1 MQTARLFFSLLLLV
15 TGFASPA
22 RAAPPQPSRI
32 ELDAT
37 EAPQGLLHS
46 HLTFAARPGTLDLA
60 YPKWIPG
67 EHSPGGPLSQV
78 VRLTFNAN
86 GKPLVWHR
94 DDLDIFLFHVE
105 VPEGVTEVHADL
117 DFACV
122 LGGEGFQSDI
132 CSSYDQLVVNWWL
145 VVLYPTALPN
155 DADPFQASIRLP
167 LGWNY
172 NTSLPAAGAGAIA
185 GARADAAEG
194 SGDGA
199 AAGAGN
205 TIVFGVVP
213 LKTLVDS
220 PLIAALHLRT
230 FPLGG
235 PASMVMAIS
244 AESAASLAVPA
255 DVVAHFQRMRAETEA
270 EFDGPRYTK
279 YNLQISL
286 GDAIDHYT
294 LEHFESSEN
303 RLPSDGLEDPRV
315 LLTTATMIPH
325 EYIHS
330 WNGKY
335 RTPMG
340 LDITTYEDPMRA
352 DLIWVYEGLT
362 DYVSSLIA
370 VRSGFWTEDQFT
382 QSLAIDAA
390 EMTYHTG
397 RTWRSLQ
404 DTTVGAQMLL
414 VSPNAWVS
422 ARRNV
427 DFYPE
432 SGLMWLEADAI
443 IREATGGRRSLDDF
457 CAAFFG
463 AHSTSRPYSFDDVAA
478 ALDRVTP
485 YDWKAFLHSHLES
498 LSPTPPLAG
507 IERSGWKLVYT
518 DQKSELINDME
529 QVHKIDLLWPEWQSW
544 GFADLRYSVGLLVED
559 DGTVLDSAPM
569 MSAYLAGV
577 MPGMR
582 LTDIN
587 GEHFSLA
594 ALEAAVRAT
603 ANGGK
608 LEFTVANGK
617 ASTVVPLDYHA
628 GLKYPHLVR
637 DPSKP
642 DLLQRIL
649 APRTSV
655 VAAH

>member
-1 MQTARLFFSLLLLV
+1 MRTTHLILILLLLAPV
-15 TGFASPA
+15 CTLPA
-22 RAAPPQPSRI
+22 AAAPTEPNRL

-37 EAPQGLLHS
+37 QAPLGLLHS
-46 HLTFAARPGTLDLA
+46 HLTFPATPGTLTLA

-78 VRLTFNAN
+78 VRLTFSAN
-86 GKPLVWHR
+86 GRPLAWHR
-94 DDLDIFLFHVE
+94 DDLDIFVFHVE
-105 VPEGVTEVHADL
+105 VPDGVTEVRADL
-117 DFACV
+117 DFACL
-122 LGGEGFQSDI
+122 LGQEGFQSDI
-132 CSSYDQLVVNWWL
+132 CSSADQLVVNWWL
-145 VVLYPTALPN
+145 VVLYPVSLPN
-155 DADPFQASIRLP
+155 DADPFVASIRLP
-167 LGWNY
+167 AGWAY
-172 NTSLPAAGAGAIA
+172 NTSLPTARTVPGNAI
-185 GARADAAEG
+185 E
-194 SGDGA
+194 
-199 AAGAGN
+199 
-205 TIVFGVVP
+205 FGVVP

-220 PLIAALHLRT
+220 PLIAGEHLRT

-235 PASMVMAIS
+235 PASAVMAVS
-244 AESAASLAVPA
+244 AESAASLEVPH
-255 DVVAHFQRMRAETEA
+255 DVVTHFQRMLAETEM

-303 RLPSDGLEDPRV
+303 RLPSSGLSDPRV

-335 RTPMG
+335 RTPVG
-340 LDITTYEDPMRA
+340 LDITTYQDPMRA
-352 DLIWVYEGLT
+352 GLIWVYEGLT
-362 DYVSSLIA
+362 DYISSLIA
-370 VRSGFWTEDQFT
+370 VRSGFWNEDQFT
-382 QSLAIDAA
+382 QSLALDAA

-432 SGLMWLEADAI
+432 SGLMWLEADTI
-443 IREATGGRRSLDDF
+443 IREATAGRRSMDDF
-457 CAAFFG
+457 CRLFFG
-463 AHSTSRPYSFDDVAA
+463 SRAASKPYTFDDVAA
-478 ALDRVTP
+478 ALGEVAP
-485 YDWKAFLHSHLES
+485 YDWKGFLRSHLES
-498 LSPTPPLAG
+498 LSATPPLAG

-518 DQKSELINDME
+518 DQKSELIDDME

-544 GFADLRYSVGLLVED
+544 AFADQRYSIGLLVQD
-559 DGTVLDSAPM
+559 DGTVLDSAPG

-577 MPGMR
+577 MPGMQ
-582 LTDIN
+582 LTQVN
-587 GEHFSLA
+587 GAPFTLA
-594 ALEAAVRAT
+594 ALETAIRAT
-603 ANGGK
+603 ATGGRLELTARNGR
-608 LEFTVANGK
+608 
-617 ASTVVPLDYHA
+617 ASTAVALDYHA

-642 DLLQRIL
+642 DLLQKIL
-649 APRTSV
+649 APRTHPT
-655 VAAH
+655 APH

>member
-1 MQTARLFFSLLLLV
+1 MHTPKLILVLFLLV
-15 TGFASPA
+15 AVVTSPLSA
-22 RAAPPQPSRI
+22 TAAEPNRI

-37 EAPQGLLHS
+37 QAPSGLLHS
-46 HLTFAARPGTLDLA
+46 HLSFPASPGILTLA

-78 VRLTFNAN
+78 VRLAFSAN

-94 DDLDIFLFHVE
+94 DDLDIFVFHVE

-117 DFACV
+117 DFACL
-122 LGGEGFQSDI
+122 LGQEGFQSDI
-132 CSSYDQLVVNWWL
+132 CTSYDQLVVNWWL
-145 VVLYPTALPN
+145 VVLYPTGLPN
-155 DADPFQASIRLP
+155 DADPFRASIRLP
-167 LGWNY
+167 AGWRY
-172 NTSLPAAGAGAIA
+172 NSSLPL
-185 GARADAAEG
+185 ARAGTD
-194 SGDGA
+194 
-199 AAGAGN
+199 
-205 TIVFGVVP
+205 TIEFGVVP

-220 PLIAALHLRT
+220 PLIAAEHLRA

-235 PASMVMAIS
+235 RASAMMTIS
-244 AESAASLAVPA
+244 AESAAGLEVAPETL
-255 DVVAHFQRMRAETEA
+255 AHFRRMVAETEA
-270 EFDGPRYTK
+270 EFDGPRYDQ

-303 RLPSDGLEDPRV
+303 RLPSTGLSDPRV

-335 RTPMG
+335 RTPQG
-340 LDITTYEDPMRA
+340 LDIKTYQDPMRA

-362 DYVSSLIA
+362 DYISSLIA
-370 VRSGFWTEDQFT
+370 VRSGFWTEEQLT
-382 QSLAIDAA
+382 ESLAIDAA
-390 EMTYHTG
+390 EMRYHTG

-432 SGLMWLEADAI
+432 SGLMWLEADVI
-443 IREATGGRRSLDDF
+443 IREATNGRRSLDDF

-463 AHSTSRPYSFDDVAA
+463 PRATARPYSFDDVVA
-478 ALDRVTP
+478 ALDALAP
-485 YDWKAFLHSHLES
+485 HDWRSFLLAHLNS
-498 LSPTPPLAG
+498 LSPTPPLEG

-518 DQKSELINDME
+518 EAKSELVADME

-544 GFADLRYSVGLLVED
+544 GFTDLRYSIGLLVED

-569 MSAYLAGV
+569 MSAFLAGV

-582 LTDIN
+582 LTRVD
-587 GEHFSLA
+587 GGDFSLA

-603 ANGGK
+603 ASGAT
-608 LEFTVANGK
+608 LELTVANGK
-617 ASTVVPLDYHA
+617 ASILVRVDYHG
-628 GLKYPHLVR
+628 GLQYPHLVR

-642 DLLQRIL
+642 DLLQRML
-649 APRTSV
+649 APRRPI
-655 VAAH
+655 

>member
-1 MQTARLFFSLLLLV
+1 MRTSNLIPALLLLA
-15 TGFASPA
+15 GAL
-22 RAAPPQPSRI
+22 APPVHAAHLEPSRI

-37 EAPQGLLHS
+37 QAPTGLLHA
-46 HLTFAARPGTLDLA
+46 HLAFPARPGTLTLA

-78 VRLTFNAN
+78 VRLAFSAN
-86 GKPLVWHR
+86 GKPLAWRR
-94 DDLDIFLFHVE
+94 DDLDIFVFHVE
-105 VPEGVTEVHADL
+105 VPEGVTEVRADL

-122 LGGEGFQSDI
+122 LGQQGFQSDI

-145 VVLYPTALPN
+145 VVLYPTSLPN
-155 DADPFQASIRLP
+155 DADPFVASIRLP
-167 LGWNY
+167 AGWKY
-172 NTSLPAAGAGAIA
+172 NTSLPIARSGSDGAI
-185 GARADAAEG
+185 E
-194 SGDGA
+194 
-199 AAGAGN
+199 
-205 TIVFGVVP
+205 FGEVP

-220 PLIAALHLRT
+220 PLIAARNLRT

-235 PASMVMAIS
+235 PASAVMAVS
-244 AESAASLAVPA
+244 AESAASLEVPPG
-255 DVVAHFQRMRAETEA
+255 VLAHFRRMRAETEA
-270 EFDGPRYTK
+270 EFDGPRYRK

-303 RLPSDGLEDPRV
+303 RLPSDGLSDPRV

-335 RTPMG
+335 RTPVG
-340 LDITTYEDPMRA
+340 LDITTYQDPMRA
-352 DLIWVYEGLT
+352 GLIWVYEGLT
-362 DYVSSLIA
+362 DYISSLIA
-370 VRSGFWTEDQFT
+370 VRSGFWTEEQMT

-397 RTWRSLQ
+397 RTWRSLE
-404 DTTVGAQMLL
+404 DTMVGAQMLL

-457 CAAFFG
+457 CRAFFG
-463 AHSTSRPYSFDDVAA
+463 SRSTSRPYTFDDVAA
-478 ALDRVTP
+478 ALGELTP
-485 YDWKAFLHSHLES
+485 YDWKGFLHRHLES
-498 LSPTPPLAG
+498 LSPTPPLGG

-518 DQKSELINDME
+518 DQKSELIEDME
-529 QVHKIDLLWPEWQSW
+529 RVHKIDLLWPEWQSF
-544 GFADLRYSVGLLVED
+544 GFADLRYSIGLLVQD

-569 MSAYLAGV
+569 MSAFSAGV
-577 MPGMR
+577 MPGMQ
-582 LTDIN
+582 LTGVN
-587 GEHFSLA
+587 GGRFSLA
-594 ALEAAVRAT
+594 ALEAAVRGT
-603 ANGGK
+603 AGGGG
-608 LEFTVANGK
+608 LELTVANGK
-617 ASTVVPLDYHA
+617 ASGVVRLDYRG

-649 APRTSV
+649 APRTPM
-655 VAAH
+655 AP

>member
-1 MQTARLFFSLLLLV
+1 MHTIGGFPGLLMLLA
-15 TGFASPA
+15 GSCALSA
-22 RAAPPQPSRI
+22 GAAVATPSRI
-32 ELDAT
+32 DLDAT
-37 EAPQGLLHS
+37 QAPTGLLHS
-46 HLTFAARPGTLDLA
+46 HLTFPTGAGELTLA

-78 VRLTFNAN
+78 VRLAFSAN
-86 GKPLVWHR
+86 GRPLRWHR

-122 LGGEGFQSDI
+122 LGQDGFQSDI
-132 CSSYDQLVVNWWL
+132 CSSFDQLVVNWWL
-145 VVLYPTALPN
+145 VVLYPTSLPN
-155 DADPFQASIRLP
+155 DADPFLASIRLP
-167 LGWNY
+167 AGWKY
-172 NTSLPAAGAGAIA
+172 NTSLPLAREAA
-185 GARADAAEG
+185 DDTVE
-194 SGDGA
+194 
-199 AAGAGN
+199 
-205 TIVFGVVP
+205 FGVVP

-220 PLIAALHLRT
+220 PLIAAAHLRR

-235 PASMVMAIS
+235 AASALMAVS
-244 AESAASLAVPA
+244 AESAASLDVPP
-255 DVVAHFQRMRAETEA
+255 DVVAHFRRMVRETEA
-270 EFDGPRYTK
+270 EFGGPRYTR

-303 RLPSDGLEDPRV
+303 RLPSDGLSDPRV

-335 RTPMG
+335 RTPVG
-340 LDITTYEDPMRA
+340 LDITTYQDPMRA
-352 DLIWVYEGLT
+352 GLIWVYEGLT
-362 DYVSSLIA
+362 DYLSSLIA
-370 VRSGFWTEDQFT
+370 VRSGFWTEDQLT

-390 EMTYHTG
+390 AMTYHTG
-397 RTWRSLQ
+397 RSWRSLQ

-443 IREATGGRRSLDDF
+443 IREASGGRRSLDDF
-457 CAAFFG
+457 CEAFFG
-463 AHSTSRPYSFDDVAA
+463 PRSTSRPYTFDDVAA
-478 ALDRVTP
+478 ALGRLAP
-485 YDWKAFLHSHLES
+485 YDWQGFLHSHLES

-518 DQKSELINDME
+518 DVKSELVADME
-529 QVHKIDLLWPEWQSW
+529 QVHKVDLLWPEWQSW
-544 GFADLRYSVGLLVED
+544 GFADLRYSIGLLVGGG
-559 DGTVLDSAPM
+559 GTVLDSAPT
-569 MSAYLAGV
+569 MSAYEAGV
-577 MPGMR
+577 MPGMQ
-582 LTDIN
+582 LTAVN
-587 GEHFSLA
+587 GGRFSLA

-603 ANGGK
+603 AGGAR

-617 ASTVVPLDYHA
+617 ARAVVRLDYHE

-637 DPSKP
+637 DLSKP
-642 DLLQRIL
+642 DLLQKIL
-649 APRTSV
+649 APRT
-655 VAAH
+655 ALTPGR

>member
-1 MQTARLFFSLLLLV
+1 MHFVLLIPTLVLLV
-15 TGFASPA
+15 AGFTSSAH
-22 RAAPPQPSRI
+22 AAPAEPNRV

-37 EAPQGLLHS
+37 EAPTGLLHS
-46 HLTFAARPGTLDLA
+46 HLRFPANPGTLTLA

-78 VRLTFNAN
+78 VRLTFSAN

-94 DDLDIFLFHVE
+94 DDLDIFMFHVE
-105 VPEGVTEVHADL
+105 VPEGVTEVRADL

-122 LGGEGFQSDI
+122 LGQEGFQSDI

-145 VVLYPTALPN
+145 VVLYPISLPN
-155 DADPFQASIRLP
+155 DADPFQANIRLP
-167 LGWNY
+167 AGWKY
-172 NTSLPAAGAGAIA
+172 NTSLPLAGAGP
-185 GARADAAEG
+185 D
-194 SGDGA
+194 
-199 AAGAGN
+199 N
-205 TIVFGVVP
+205 TIQFGVVP

-220 PLIAALHLRT
+220 PLIAAEHLQI

-235 PASMVMAIS
+235 PTSALLAIS

-255 DVVAHFQRMRAETEA
+255 KVVAQFRRMLAETEA
-270 EFDGPRYTK
+270 EFDGPRYKK

-303 RLPSDGLEDPRV
+303 RLPSAGLSDPRI

-335 RTPMG
+335 RTPTG
-340 LDITTYEDPMRA
+340 LDIKTYQDPMRA
-352 DLIWVYEGLT
+352 GLIWVYEGLT
-362 DYVSSLIA
+362 DYISSLIA
-370 VRSGFWTEDQFT
+370 VRSGFWTEDQLT
-382 QSLAIDAA
+382 QSLALDAA

-443 IREATGGRRSLDDF
+443 IREATHGRRSLDDF

-463 AHSTSRPYSFDDVAA
+463 SHSTSQPYSFDDVAA
-478 ALDRVTP
+478 ALDDLTP
-485 YDWKAFLHSHLES
+485 YDWKSFLRSHLDS
-498 LSPTPPLAG
+498 LSPNPPLAG

-518 DQKSELINDME
+518 DQKSELIADME
-529 QVHKIDLLWPEWQSW
+529 QVHKVDLLWPEWQSW
-544 GFADLRYSVGLLVED
+544 GFADLRYSIGLLVED
-559 DGTVLDSAPM
+559 DGTVLDSSPM
-569 MSAYLAGV
+569 MSGYAAGV

-582 LTDIN
+582 LTGVN
-587 GEHFSLA
+587 GAPFSIV
-594 ALEAAVRAT
+594 ALEASVRAT
-603 ANGGK
+603 ASGGK
-608 LEFTVANGK
+608 LELTVANGT
-617 ASTVVPLDYHA
+617 ARDFVRLDYHA

-637 DPSKP
+637 DTSRP
-642 DLLQRIL
+642 DLLQQIL
-649 APRTSV
+649 APRIPLA
-655 VAAH
+655 AAHSATVRSPGGP

>member
-1 MQTARLFFSLLLLV
+1 MRRALELLLV
-15 TGFASPA
+15 TAFAA
-22 RAAPPQPSRI
+22 TAFAAPAYPAQSEPNRI

-37 EAPQGLLHS
+37 QAPTGLLHS
-46 HLTFAARPGTLDLA
+46 HLRFPAHPGVLTLA

-78 VRLTFNAN
+78 VRLAFSGN
-86 GKPLVWHR
+86 GRPLVWHR
-94 DDLDIFLFHVE
+94 DDLDIFVFHVE
-105 VPEGVTEVHADL
+105 VPEGVTEVRAEL

-122 LGGEGFQSDI
+122 LGQEGFQSDI

-145 VVLYPTALPN
+145 VVLYPTSLAN

-167 LGWNY
+167 AGWQY
-172 NTSLPAAGAGAIA
+172 NTSLPLARTAA
-185 GARADAAEG
+185 DHTVE
-194 SGDGA
+194 
-199 AAGAGN
+199 
-205 TIVFGVVP
+205 FGVVP

-220 PLIAALHLRT
+220 PLIAAVHLRT

-235 PASMVMAIS
+235 PASAVMAIS
-244 AESAASLAVPA
+244 AESAASLEIPP
-255 DVVAHFQRMRAETEA
+255 DVVAHFRRMLAETEA
-270 EFDGPRYTK
+270 EFDGPRYTR

-286 GDAIDHYT
+286 GDSIDHYT

-303 RLPSDGLEDPRV
+303 RLPSEGLSDPRI

-335 RTPMG
+335 RTPQG
-340 LDITTYEDPMRA
+340 LDIGTYQDPMRA
-352 DLIWVYEGLT
+352 GLIWVYEGLT
-362 DYVSSLIA
+362 DYISGLIA
-370 VRSGFWTEDQFT
+370 VRSGFWNEDQLA

-432 SGLMWLEADAI
+432 AGLMWLEADAI

-463 AHSTSRPYSFDDVAA
+463 SHSTSQPYSFDDVAA
-478 ALDRVTP
+478 ALGRTTP
-485 YDWKAFLHSHLES
+485 YDWKSFLHDHLES
-498 LSPTPPLAG
+498 LSAAPPLAG

-518 DQKSELINDME
+518 DSKPALISDME

-544 GFADLRYSVGLLVED
+544 GFADLRYSIGLLVEE
-559 DGTVLDSAPM
+559 DGTVLDSAPL
-569 MSAYLAGV
+569 MSGYLAGV

-582 LTDIN
+582 LSGIN
-587 GEHFSLA
+587 GGPFSLA
-594 ALEAAVRAT
+594 ALDAAVRAT
-603 ANGGK
+603 ARGGM
-608 LEFTVANGK
+608 LDLTVANGK
-617 ASTVVPLDYHA
+617 SSEMVRLDYHS

-642 DLLQRIL
+642 DLLKQML
-649 APRTSV
+649 APRTGP
-655 VAAH
+655 AAAR

>member
-1 MQTARLFFSLLLLV
+1 MHTPKLMPILLLLV
-15 TGFASPA
+15 HAFTLQGL
-22 RAAPPQPSRI
+22 AAAAEPNRI

-37 EAPQGLLHS
+37 QAPSGLLHS
-46 HLTFAARPGTLDLA
+46 HLRFPTSSGSLTLA

-78 VRLTFNAN
+78 VRLTFTAN

-94 DDLDIFLFHVE
+94 DDLDIFVFHVE
-105 VPEGVTEVHADL
+105 VPEGVTEVQADL

-122 LGGEGFQSDI
+122 LGQEGFQSDI
-132 CSSYDQLVVNWWL
+132 CTSYDQLVVNWWL
-145 VVLYPTALPN
+145 VVLYPTQLAN
-155 DADPFQASIRLP
+155 DADPFRASIRLP
-167 LGWNY
+167 AGWQY
-172 NTSLPAAGAGAIA
+172 NSSLPLARAGA
-185 GARADAAEG
+185 D
-194 SGDGA
+194 
-199 AAGAGN
+199 N
-205 TIVFGVVP
+205 TIDFGVVP

-220 PLIAALHLRT
+220 PLIAGAHLRS

-235 PASMVMAIS
+235 PAAVVMAIS
-244 AESAASLAVPA
+244 SESAAGLDVPPETI
-255 DVVAHFQRMRAETEA
+255 AHFRRMRAETEA
-270 EFDGPRYTK
+270 EFGGPRYDK

-303 RLPSDGLEDPRV
+303 RLPSAGLSDPRT

-335 RTPMG
+335 RTPQG
-340 LDITTYEDPMRA
+340 LDIKTYQDPMRA

-370 VRSGFWTEDQFT
+370 VRSGFWTEDQLT

-390 EMTYHTG
+390 EMRYHTG

-432 SGLMWLEADAI
+432 SGLMWLEADVI
-443 IREATGGRRSLDDF
+443 IREATDGRRSLDDF
-457 CAAFFG
+457 CAAFFAPG
-463 AHSTSRPYSFDDVAA
+463 SSQPYSFGDVVA
-478 ALDRVTP
+478 ALDALTP
-485 YDWKAFLHSHLES
+485 YDWRSFLLSHLDS
-498 LSPTPPLAG
+498 LSPTPPLEG

-518 DQKSELINDME
+518 DVKSELVADME
-529 QVHKIDLLWPEWQSW
+529 KVHKIDLLWPEWQSW
-544 GFADLRYSVGLLVED
+544 GFADLRYSVGLLVQD

-569 MSAYLAGV
+569 MSGYLAGV

-582 LTDIN
+582 LTRVN
-587 GEHFSLA
+587 GKPFSLA
-594 ALEAAVRAT
+594 ALEAGVRAT
-603 ANGGK
+603 AKGRA
-608 LEFTVANGK
+608 LEVTVANGK
-617 ASTVVPLDYHA
+617 ASSTVRLDYLG

-637 DPSKP
+637 DVSKP
-642 DLLQRIL
+642 DLLQGIL
-649 APRTSV
+649 RPRTTE
-655 VAAH
+655 

>member
-1 MQTARLFFSLLLLV
+1 MHTPKLILVLFLLV
-15 TGFASPA
+15 AVVTSPLSA
-22 RAAPPQPSRI
+22 TAAEPNRI

-37 EAPQGLLHS
+37 QAPSGLLHS
-46 HLTFAARPGTLDLA
+46 HLSFPASPGILTLA

-78 VRLTFNAN
+78 VRLAFSAN

-94 DDLDIFLFHVE
+94 DDLDIFVFHVE

-117 DFACV
+117 DFACL
-122 LGGEGFQSDI
+122 LGQEGFQSDI
-132 CSSYDQLVVNWWL
+132 CTSYDQLVVNWWL
-145 VVLYPTALPN
+145 VVLYPTGLPN
-155 DADPFQASIRLP
+155 DADPFRASIRLP
-167 LGWNY
+167 AGWRY
-172 NTSLPAAGAGAIA
+172 NSSLPL
-185 GARADAAEG
+185 ARAGTD
-194 SGDGA
+194 
-199 AAGAGN
+199 
-205 TIVFGVVP
+205 TIEFGVVP

-220 PLIAALHLRT
+220 PLIAAEHLRA

-235 PASMVMAIS
+235 RASAMMTIS
-244 AESAASLAVPA
+244 AESAAGLEVAPETL
-255 DVVAHFQRMRAETEA
+255 AHFRRMVAETEA
-270 EFDGPRYTK
+270 EFDGPRYDQ

-303 RLPSDGLEDPRV
+303 RLPSTGLSDPRV

-335 RTPMG
+335 RTPQG
-340 LDITTYEDPMRA
+340 LDIKTYQDPMRA

-362 DYVSSLIA
+362 DYISSLIA
-370 VRSGFWTEDQFT
+370 VRSGFWTEEQLT
-382 QSLAIDAA
+382 ESLAIDAA
-390 EMTYHTG
+390 EMRYHTG

-432 SGLMWLEADAI
+432 SGLMWLEADVI
-443 IREATGGRRSLDDF
+443 IREATNGRRSLDDF

-463 AHSTSRPYSFDDVAA
+463 PRATARPYSFDDVVA
-478 ALDRVTP
+478 ALDALAP
-485 YDWKAFLHSHLES
+485 HDWRSFLLAHLNS
-498 LSPTPPLAG
+498 LSPTPPLEG

-518 DQKSELINDME
+518 EAKSELVADME

-544 GFADLRYSVGLLVED
+544 GFTDLRYSIGLLVED

-569 MSAYLAGV
+569 MSAFLAGV

-582 LTDIN
+582 LTRVD
-587 GEHFSLA
+587 GGDFSLA

-603 ANGGK
+603 ASGAT
-608 LEFTVANGK
+608 LELTVANGK
-617 ASTVVPLDYHA
+617 ASTLVRVDYHG
-628 GLKYPHLVR
+628 GLQYPHLVR

-642 DLLQRIL
+642 DLLQRML
-649 APRTSV
+649 APRRPI
-655 VAAH
+655 